1 MVELQAPS
9 ITNERNR
16 TTMITTALLIY
27 VAAVYG
33 FEITAWL
40 LIATFLIDISAW
52 EAISNSFE
60 AWATGTTED
69 QKFWEDEE

>member
-16 TTMITTALLIY
+16 TTMIVTALLIY
-27 VAAVYG
+27 LAAVYG

-40 LIATFLIDISAW
+40 LMATVLIDMSAW
-52 EAISNSFE
+52 EAIS
-60 AWATGTTED
+60 
-69 QKFWEDEE
+69 K